1 MLQCGGRAGGN
12 RAVGVSEQEV
22 LGDELGRLKRLGFTC
37 LAECLL
43 SVPKAYEDLTRPRR
57 TLHVQDAGK
66 RVYAV
71 LRLRHKALFD
81 ASGQET
87 WQWKGASRV
96 QMDLEDGEGK
106 KIRATAFGN
115 VWPWKDVAQGDD
127 VHVFGEVTE
136 WNGHLQIKNGEPVAP
151 RDRGRVVARYPGKRG
166 QVKGELLA
174 DGVARALH
182 RLEDGERLLLA
193 QAGLREEEFSKS
205 TGYASAAKLLE
216 AIHAPA
222 NMDEA
227 ERARSLACRLSAEA
241 VVRRASFAK
250 VRKAEPA
257 SSIPIQKQRVTELV
271 SALPYPLTE
280 DQARAIDEIVKDLR
294 SGYPMR
300 RLLSGDVGT
309 GKSLVF
315 MVPAVA
321 AHEAGAKV
329 AILAPSQL
337 VVAQIARELRGY
349 FPGVPVCEV
358 LSGGELSDGIA
369 IGTTALLKSAEKAKC
384 IFDVVV
390 CDEQHKFSVGQKYGL
405 VSDRTNVLEAT
416 ATAIPRTLALVNF
429 GGMDVSLLRQSPVAK
444 RVRTRITTDADMAR
458 LRKFFD
464 EVLRRKGQIAVI
476 YPFVEKE
483 AGANG
488 GKNLATVTAA
498 AERWEK
504 SFPGR
509 VGTLHGN
516 MSSDE
521 KKSVLDRL
529 QAGQVDILISS
540 IVIEVG
546 VTLPSLKAML
556 IVHPERYGVSQ
567 IHQLR
572 GRLSRKGG
580 IGYLFLHVSND
591 LEKDARA
598 RLELL
603 EECADGFTLA
613 ERDMDLRGFG
623 DVDEAGDSQ
632 TGATRCL
639 FFGVQLTH
647 KEIDEA
653 SRRMSLS

>member
-1 MLQCGGRAGGN
+1 M
-12 RAVGVSEQEV
+12 SEDKV
-22 LGDELGRLKRLGFTC
+22 LGDELGRLKRLGFSC

-43 SVPKAYEDLTRPRR
+43 SVPKAYQDLTKPKYTLR
-57 TLHVQDAGK
+57 TSDAGK
-66 RVYAV
+66 LVYAV

-81 ASGQET
+81 GSGQET
-87 WQWKGASRV
+87 WQWKGAARV
-96 QMDLEDGEGK
+96 QLDLEDGEGK
-106 KIRATAFGN
+106 KIRATVFGN
-115 VWPWKDVAQGDD
+115 VWPWKDVAQGED
-127 VHVFGEVTE
+127 VHILGEVSE
-136 WNGHLQIKNGEPVAP
+136 WNGHLQIKNGEQVAP
-151 RDRGRVVARYPGKRG
+151 RDRGRVVPLYPGKRG

-174 DGVARALH
+174 DGVARAMH

-193 QAGLREEEFSKS
+193 QAGLREEEFAKV
-205 TGYASAAKLLE
+205 TGFESAAKLLE
-216 AIHAPA
+216 TLHAPRKVE
-222 NMDEA
+222 DA
-227 ERARSLACRLSAEA
+227 EKAREMARKLSAET
-241 VVRRASFAK
+241 VVRRASFARD
-250 VRKAEPA
+250 RKPEPA
-257 SSIPIQKQRVTELV
+257 SSIAIQKQRVAELV
-271 SALPYPLTE
+271 AALPYALTE

-309 GKSLVF
+309 GKSLAF

-321 AHEAGAKV
+321 AHQAGAKV

-337 VVAQIARELRGY
+337 VVSQIARELREY
-349 FPGVPVCEV
+349 FHGVPVCEV
-358 LSGGELSDGIA
+358 LSGGEIGDGIA
-369 IGTTALLKSAEKAKC
+369 IGTTALLKAAEKAKC
-384 IFDVVV
+384 VFDLVV

-405 VSDRTNVLEAT
+405 VSNRTNVLEAT

-444 RVRTRITTDADMAR
+444 RVTTRITTDADMAR

-476 YPFVEKE
+476 YPFVDKDTV
-483 AGANG
+483 AGDG
-488 GKNLATVTAA
+488 ESLATVKAA

-516 MSSDE
+516 MASDE
-521 KKSVLDRL
+521 KKLVIEKM

-580 IGYLFLHVSND
+580 VGYLFLHVASD
-591 LEKDARA
+591 LDKDARA
-598 RLELL
+598 RLQLL

-623 DVDEAGDSQ
+623 DVDESGDSQ
-632 TGATRCL
+632 TGATRSL

-647 KEIDEA
+647 KEIDAA
-653 SRRMSLS
+653 SKRMGVE